1 MVIYQL
7 VSLQT
12 LSNND
17 VWFIIQICGTLQ
29 TSNFKIEYSNS
40 VFVVFF
46 VGSVTITSFVYH
58 VSLGVE
64 FPYIPETNGV
74 PLVADMSSN
83 ILSKSIDVSKVGS
96 TDEHLI
102 AFIYNSNQLQKLFK
116 RSESKNISAR
126 FLKWSLRDK
135 KTITVISSLFV
146 KVMWRFHVYVKGREG
161 CWHVSK

>member
-1 MVIYQL
+1 M
-7 VSLQT
+7 
-12 LSNND
+12 
-17 VWFIIQICGTLQ
+17 
-29 TSNFKIEYSNS
+29 
-40 VFVVFF
+40 
-46 VGSVTITSFVYH
+46 YH

-126 FLKWSLRDK
+126 FLK
-135 KTITVISSLFV
+135 
-146 KVMWRFHVYVKGREG
+146 
-161 CWHVSK
+161 